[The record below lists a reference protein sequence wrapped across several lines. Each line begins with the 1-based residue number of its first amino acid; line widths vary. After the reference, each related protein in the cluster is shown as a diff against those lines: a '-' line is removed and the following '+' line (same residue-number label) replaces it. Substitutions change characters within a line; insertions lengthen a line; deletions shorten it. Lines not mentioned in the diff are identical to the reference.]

1 MRFKEARQKEREKES
16 EREGEGGGGE
26 QARSSTKPC
35 HVSVRSRRIVA
46 CARFQRIAD
55 IREAERK
62 LQQRRE
68 TASDVSTLEKVL

>member
-1 MRFKEARQKEREKES
+1 MQKIMRFKEARQKERKK
-16 EREGEGGGGE
+16 ERERTG
-26 QARSSTKPC
+26 TKFNETVPC
-35 HVSVRSRRIVA
+35 ERSRRIVA

-55 IREAERK
+55 IREAEQK

>member
-1 MRFKEARQKEREKES
+1 MRFKEARQNEREKES
-16 EREGEGGGGE
+16 ERGGE

>member
-16 EREGEGGGGE
+16 EKEGGEGE